1 MTVSDSLPFIES
13 LSRFRK
19 RVGEHNKPLKVAQ
32 SKFLTV
38 SECTGGRG
46 IPIDKHD
53 VEMLWKAANAQ
64 VFWKHSSI

>member
-53 VEMLWKAANAQ
+53 VEML
-64 VFWKHSSI
+64 